1 MSMAGVSAVM
11 LWRPSRLRGAVAP
24 LFERVEP
31 VAGEAEEVRLPD
43 LQVGRLDHGLVDVAR
58 EDLDARGL
66 LQRGMVLA
74 DEAALAGDGLDD
86 PLALELAVRLGDRVA
101 VDAQLLGERTDGR
114 ERLT

>member
-11 LWRPSRLRGAVAP
+11 LWRPSRLGGAIAP

-31 VAGEAEEVRLPD
+31 IAGEAEEFRPAD
-43 LQVGRLDHGLVDVAR
+43 LQVVRLDHGLVDVAR

-66 LQRGMVLA
+66 FQRGMVLA

-86 PLALELAVRLGDRVA
+86 ALAFELRVRLGDR
-101 VDAQLLGERTDGR
+101 
-114 ERLT
+114 